1 MYNIHQSF
9 LRFISLSILLPS
21 CAQAFCTPQHCSA
34 SFSTTRLSAAG
45 NSNTIDRRSLIRTVS
60 GVAFGTVTVSS
71 GGSEARASYS
81 AYANREKDWQERQ
94 EKGGKILRC
103 LSRIGYF
110 AVCNICKCSYL
121 QDAHNEKQ
129 KSKAINRIL
138 IPLYL
143 CTFCTEIQ
151 FSSARDLKAQL
162 REIAPMNNEK
172 SKIFCPNGPSSNVDP
187 MMENKCS
194 DKIALPSVYGRSED
208 IVGNSI
214 PGFQGGKYAGI
225 NSGSSTSLTAEA
237 GGFPKYK

>member
-1 MYNIHQSF
+1 MYNILQNF
-9 LRFISLSILLPS
+9 LRFISLSILLPT
-21 CAQAFCTPQHCSA
+21 CAQAFCTLQHCSA

-60 GVAFGTVTVSS
+60 GFAFGTVTVSL
-71 GGSEARASYS
+71 GGSEASASYS

-94 EKGGKILRC
+94 EKG
-103 LSRIGYF
+103 
-110 AVCNICKCSYL
+110 
-121 QDAHNEKQ
+121 
-129 KSKAINRIL
+129 
-138 IPLYL
+138 
-143 CTFCTEIQ
+143 EIQ

-194 DKIALPSVYGRSED
+194 DRIALPSVYGRSED

-225 NSGSSTSLTAEA
+225 NSGSLTSLTAET

>member
-1 MYNIHQSF
+1 MYNILQNF
-9 LRFISLSILLPS
+9 LRFISLSILLPT
-21 CAQAFCTPQHCSA
+21 CAQAFCTLQHCSA

-60 GVAFGTVTVSS
+60 GFAFGTVTVSL
-71 GGSEARASYS
+71 GGSEASASYS

-103 LSRIGYF
+103 LSCIGYF
-110 AVCNICKCSYL
+110 AVCNIYKCFYL

-129 KSKAINRIL
+129 ITRIL
-138 IPLYL
+138 ISLYL

-194 DKIALPSVYGRSED
+194 DRIALPSVYGRSED

-225 NSGSSTSLTAEA
+225 NSGSLTSLTAET